1 MTTQS
6 VTSGAIRSVAT
17 AFAPASV
24 GNVAVG
30 FDVLGLS
37 VQAIGD
43 RVTARRTTELGVR
56 IAAINGLVKDL
67 PLDAARNTAGRAVM
81 SIVED
86 QQLDYGIE
94 LTIEKGIPLGSG
106 LGGSAASAVAAV
118 VAANALLAKPLSN
131 LELLKHAMR
140 GEEVASGSVHVDNI
154 APSLFGGLVLTVG
167 VDNPNVKQI
176 PMPAG
181 VRCVLVH
188 PHMVLATKDARKI
201 LKADVSLS
209 DVIWQT
215 ANLAGFLAGCFT
227 NDLRLIGESLEDVV
241 IEPQRRVLIP
251 GFDAVKKA
259 AKDAGAL
266 GCSISGAGP
275 TVFAWLPADQAEAA
289 RDGMVAAFKAAGLAS
304 DAWISTLEQK
314 GAHLID

>member
-1 MTTQS
+1 MTQS
-6 VTSGAIRSVAT
+6 VTNMANRSVAT

-43 RVTARRTTELGVR
+43 RVTARRTSKRGVH
-56 IAAINGLVKDL
+56 IAAINGVVKDL

-86 QQLDYGIE
+86 QRLDYGIE

-118 VAANALLAKPLSN
+118 VAVNALLAKPLSD

-181 VRCVLVH
+181 IRCVLVH
-188 PHMVLATKDARKI
+188 PHMMLATKDARKI
-201 LKADVSLS
+201 LKPDVSLS

-215 ANLAGFLAGCFT
+215 ANLAGFLTGCFT

-251 GFDAVKKA
+251 GFDAVKQA

-275 TVFAWLPADQAEAA
+275 TVFAWLPAEKAETA
-289 RDGMVAAFKAAGLAS
+289 RDGMVAAFKAAGLGS
-304 DAWISTLEQK
+304 DAWISKLEQK
-314 GAHLID
+314 GAHLVE

>member
-1 MTTQS
+1 MTTPNNVGRQS
-6 VTSGAIRSVAT
+6 AT

-43 RVTARRTTELGVR
+43 RVTARRTTELGVK
-56 IAAINGLVKDL
+56 IAAITGVVRDL
-67 PLDAARNTAGRAVM
+67 PLDAERNTAGRAVM

-86 QQLDYGIE
+86 QKLNFGIE

-118 VAANALLAKPLSN
+118 VAANALLDKSLSQ
-131 LELLKHAMR
+131 LQLLMHAMR

-167 VDNPNVKQI
+167 VDHPNVKQI
-176 PMPAG
+176 PMPVG

-188 PHMVLATKDARKI
+188 PHMVLSTREARAI
-201 LKADVSLS
+201 LKPTVSLS

-215 ANLAGFLAGCFT
+215 ANLAGFLTGCFT
-227 NDLRLIGESLEDVV
+227 GDLRLIGESLEDVV

-275 TVFAWLPADQAEAA
+275 TVFAWLPAEHAEIA
-289 RDGMVAAFKAAGLAS
+289 RDGMVAAFKAAGLGS
-304 DAWISTLEQK
+304 DAWISTLEPN
-314 GAHLID
+314 GAYLVD

>member
-1 MTTQS
+1 MNSS
-6 VTSGAIRSVAT
+6 VISGRTVAT

-43 RVTARRTTELGVR
+43 RVTARRVEKPGVT
-56 IAAINGLVKDL
+56 IAAINGVVRDL
-67 PLDAARNTAGRAVM
+67 PLEAERNTAGMAVM
-81 SIVED
+81 SIVKE
-86 QQLDYGIE
+86 QKLSFGIE

-118 VAANALLAKPLSN
+118 VAANALLPTPLSQ

-167 VDNPNVKQI
+167 IDNPNVKQI
-176 PMPAG
+176 PVPAD

-188 PHMVLATKDARKI
+188 PHMVLSTREARKI
-201 LKADVSLS
+201 LKPTVSLS

-215 ANLAGFLAGCFT
+215 ANLAGFLTGCFT
-227 NDLRLIGESLEDVV
+227 GDLRLIGESLEDVV

-251 GFDAVKKA
+251 GFDAVKQA
-259 AKDAGAL
+259 AMQAGAL

-275 TVFAWLPADQAEAA
+275 TVFAWLPSAQAAAA
-289 RDGMVAAFKAAGLAS
+289 RDGMVAAFKAAGLES
-304 DAWISTLEQK
+304 DAWISTLEPN
-314 GAHLID
+314 GARLVD